1 MSEEV
6 VRAGWAEKT
15 GWVERE
21 RENENMRVRKTAGLA
36 GARLFGSET

>member
-6 VRAGWAEKT
+6 VREGWGRRRQE
-15 GWVERE
+15 GLRE
-21 RENENMRVRKTAGLA
+21 RDNENMRVRKTEGLA